1 MLFFFN
7 INPKIL
13 SQLAQVLF
21 DPAAFL
27 LVINMRDCNLTKQDT
42 DCTPSCSVFSPPGG
56 QLQDHLVRIITAV
69 WRVLAL
75 LTSLSSPECD
85 DGERSVRLV
94 RPPLPDICPPEVVGP
109 D

>member
-27 LVINMRDCNLTKQDT
+27 LVINMRDCNLTNQDT
-42 DCTPSCSVFSPPGG
+42 DCTVLLCILPA
-56 QLQDHLVRIITAV
+56 RRTITRSFVEDYYCGVEGAGSAD
-69 WRVLAL
+69 LTL
-75 LTSLSSPECD
+75 LT
-85 DGERSVRLV
+85 
-94 RPPLPDICPPEVVGP
+94 
-109 D
+109 

>member
-27 LVINMRDCNLTKQDT
+27 LVINMRDCNLTNQDRQREET
-42 DCTPSCSVFSPPGG
+42 LTPVLLCNLYSPRQAGNYNIICSGLLLRCPDSGSV
-56 QLQDHLVRIITAV
+56 IT
-69 WRVLAL
+69 
-75 LTSLSSPECD
+75 
-85 DGERSVRLV
+85 
-94 RPPLPDICPPEVVGP
+94 
-109 D
+109 

>member
-27 LVINMRDCNLTKQDT
+27 LVINMRDCNLTNQDRQAVS
-42 DCTPSCSVFSPPGG
+42 DSCSVLLGILLPAWT
-56 QLQDHLVRIITAV
+56 IT
-69 WRVLAL
+69 
-75 LTSLSSPECD
+75 TSLSRDYYWSLLPEYYNHLNVMMVS
-85 DGERSVRLV
+85 GL
-94 RPPLPDICPPEVVGP
+94 
-109 D
+109 

>member
-27 LVINMRDCNLTKQDT
+27 LVINMREVSGECNLTVSDSW
-42 DCTPSCSVFSPPGG
+42 P
-56 QLQDHLVRIITAV
+56 
-69 WRVLAL
+69 VLL
-75 LTSLSSPECD
+75 GIL
-85 DGERSVRLV
+85 SVRRPIRTTFGRDYYCADLV
-94 RPPLPDICPPEVVGP
+94 LWCCW
-109 D
+109 